1 MQSCELITYI
11 SAIACIISKSFSKE
25 ELPVIASLFT
35 QLGDTL
41 STIIANEEFCS
52 NDTEE

>member
-1 MQSCELITYI
+1 MQSCELIAYI
-11 SAIACIISKSFSKE
+11 SAIACIISKSFSE
-25 ELPVIASLFT
+25 DELPVIASFFT